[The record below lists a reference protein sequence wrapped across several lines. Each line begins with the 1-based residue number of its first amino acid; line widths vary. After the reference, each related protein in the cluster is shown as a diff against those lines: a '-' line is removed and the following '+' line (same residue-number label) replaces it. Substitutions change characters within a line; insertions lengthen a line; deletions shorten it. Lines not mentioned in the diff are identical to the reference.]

1 MRVLLG
7 LKLTHNRSKLGSK
20 VYDLKPFNR
29 GAKNTIVG
37 ATNFKK
43 VIGLMTLN
51 RSMDGKAFSVF
62 VEQFLVPNLW
72 KGAVVVMDNLPA
84 HKLAVIEPLIQSTG

>member
-1 MRVLLG
+1 MGKRRVLLG
-7 LKLTHNRSKLGSK
+7 VKLTHYRSRSGSK
-20 VYDLKPFNR
+20 VYDLKPFN
-29 GAKNTIVG
+29 GGQKNTFLG
-37 ATNFKK
+37 ATTFNK

-72 KGAVVVMDNLPA
+72 KGAGEYVTFVVSNYTYKVF
-84 HKLAVIEPLIQSTG
+84 S